1 MLVKLESGGLGP
13 KFTRRTKENNKE
25 NFLSFKTGPNSLKI
39 SIVIIQMYFVFFYI
53 SLITKGQRS
62 A

>member
-1 MLVKLESGGLGP
+1 MLVKLEFGGLGP

-53 SLITKGQRS
+53 SLIMKGQRS